1 MAFLFLTKSCP
12 FIPFSSIL
20 LKQNQACGIYSYMP
34 KTIIVS
40 NRLPVKITHNENE
53 YQLSPSEGGLATGLG
68 SIYKEGDNIWIGWP
82 GLEITDDN
90 DQQLVTKKL
99 KDLSL
104 LPVFLSPEEINEY
117 YEGFSNEV
125 LWPVF
130 HYYASTYANYRQS
143 NWDFYQTVNKKFKEA
158 ILKVAEP
165 GDTIWIHDYQLLL
178 LPALVRNEL
187 PDVSIGFFLHIPF
200 PSNEMFRLIPWRYEL
215 LEGMLGADLI
225 GFHTFDDVRHF
236 LNTVNRILPVS
247 SSANIITSGDRSI
260 VAESFPMGID
270 ENKYASLPKTAEVIE
285 QVKQIKETFKGTKL
299 ILSIDR
305 LDYSKGILQRLEAFE
320 LLLKLN
326 PEYIGKIN
334 LYMIVVPSRDTVP
347 QYKQL
352 HDQIDKKA
360 GNINAMY
367 RTMDWSPVHYYYRSF
382 PIETLSALY
391 YSADV
396 CLVTPM
402 RDGMN
407 LVSKEYVASRVN
419 NDGVLILSEMAGAS
433 KELIDAI
440 LVNPNNIGEVCRAI
454 LQAINMPIAEQQQ
467 RMQQMRQ
474 VVTKFNITHW
484 VKIFMERLKEVKT
497 LQRSMQTRHVSGT
510 TSQSIINRYAKTR
523 KRIIFL
529 DYDGTLVGFQ
539 PNIAQAN
546 PDKELYSLIDLLT
559 EDPANHVVLISGRK
573 HENLGDWFDNRNI
586 YLIAEH
592 GAWFKQQN
600 GHWHKISGLSDSWKQ
615 DIYPVLETYVDRT
628 PGSFIEEKTYSL
640 AWHYRKAQNGLG
652 ELRANELV
660 NNLKYIANDKGLQIL
675 PGDKVLEIK
684 NIEVNKGKAAVS
696 LTENQDYDFIIA
708 LGDDFTDEDVFK
720 ALPDSAITI
729 KVGSNISAAK
739 FYLRNPSEVRRF
751 LFSLTESTVVQDK

>member
-1 MAFLFLTKSCP
+1 
-12 FIPFSSIL
+12 
-20 LKQNQACGIYSYMP
+20 MP

-40 NRLPVKITHNENE
+40 NRLPVKIVKNGDG
-53 YQLSPSEGGLATGLG
+53 YQLSSSEGGLATGLG
-68 SIYKEGDNIWIGWP
+68 SIYKQGNNVWIGWP
-82 GLEITDDN
+82 GVELTEEDDKHK
-90 DQQLVTKKL
+90 VTAEL
-99 KDLSL
+99 KELSL
-104 LPVFLSPEEINEY
+104 MPVFLSQQEISEY
-117 YEGFSNEV
+117 YEGFSNDV

-130 HYYASTYANYRQS
+130 HYYASTYASYKQS
-143 NWDFYQTVNKKFKEA
+143 NWDFYREVNQKFCNA
-158 ILKVAEP
+158 ILKVAKP
-165 GDTIWIHDYQLLL
+165 RDTIWIHDYQLLL
-178 LPALVRNEL
+178 LPAMVRQAM

-200 PSNEMFRLIPWRYEL
+200 PSHEMFRLIPWRCEL
-215 LEGMLGADLI
+215 LEGMLGADLL

-236 LNTVNRILPVS
+236 VSTVTRILPVV
-247 SSANIITSGDRSI
+247 SSANVITYNDRSI

-270 ENKYASLPKTAEVIE
+270 EKKYASLPQSAEVIE
-285 QVKQIKETFKGTKL
+285 QVKQIKETFKDTKL

-320 LLLKLN
+320 LLLRLH
-326 PEYIGKIN
+326 PEYIGQIN

-347 QYKQL
+347 QYMQL

-360 GNINAMY
+360 GSINALY

-407 LVSKEYVASRVN
+407 LVSKEYVASRIN

-440 LVNPNNIGEVCRAI
+440 IVNPNNIGEICRAI
-454 LQAINMPIAEQQQ
+454 IKAIKMPIGEQQE

-474 VVTKFNITHW
+474 NVSKFNIAHW
-484 VKIFMERLKEVKT
+484 VKIFMERLAEVKQ
-497 LQRSMQTRHVSGT
+497 LQRSMQTRHVSGAT
-510 TSQSIINRYAKTR
+510 GQSIINRYAKTK

-529 DYDGTLVGFQ
+529 DYDGTLVDFKS
-539 PNIAQAN
+539 NISQAE
-546 PDKELYSLIDLLT
+546 PDKGLYELLNLLT
-559 EDPANHVVLISGRK
+559 EDPANQVVLISGRK
-573 HENLGDWFDNRNI
+573 HENLSEWFGKENI

-592 GAWFKQQN
+592 GAWFKQQ
-600 GHWHKISGLSDSWKQ
+600 GAGWHKISGLSDNWKQ
-615 DIYPVLETYVDRT
+615 DIQPILDTYVDRT

-640 AWHYRKAQNGLG
+640 VWHYRKAPKGLG
-652 ELRANELV
+652 EMRASELA
-660 NNLKYIANDKGLQIL
+660 NNLKYQASDKGLQLL

-684 NIEVNKGKAAVS
+684 NMEVSKGKAALS
-696 LTENQDYDFIIA
+696 LTENKEYDFIIA
-708 LGDDFTDEDVFK
+708 LGDDYTDEDVFK

-729 KVGSNISAAK
+729 KVGENISVAK
-739 FYLRNPSEVRRF
+739 FYLRNPAEVRRF
-751 LFSLTESTVVQDK
+751 LFSLTESTVMQDK

>member
-1 MAFLFLTKSCP
+1 
-12 FIPFSSIL
+12 
-20 LKQNQACGIYSYMP
+20 MP

-40 NRLPVKITHNENE
+40 NRLPVKINKTDGE

-68 SIYKEGDNIWIGWP
+68 SIYKQDNNVWIGWP
-82 GLEITDDN
+82 GLEVTDEHDEDTITR
-90 DQQLVTKKL
+90 KL
-99 KDLSL
+99 KSISL
-104 LPVFLSPEEINEY
+104 LPVFLTQQEISEY

-130 HYYASTYANYRQS
+130 HYYASTYASYKQS
-143 NWDFYQTVNKKFKEA
+143 NWDYYREVNQKFCDAVVKIA
-158 ILKVAEP
+158 KP
-165 GDTIWIHDYQLLL
+165 GDTIWVHDYQLLL
-178 LPALVRNEL
+178 LPALVRQAM

-200 PSNEMFRLIPWRYEL
+200 PSHEMFRLIPWRNEL
-215 LEGMLGADLI
+215 LEGMLGADLL

-236 LNTVNRILPVS
+236 LSTVTRILPVT
-247 SSANIITSGDRSI
+247 SSANIITANDRSI
-260 VAESFPMGID
+260 VVESFPMGID
-270 ENKYASLPKTAEVIE
+270 DKKYGGLPATPEVIE
-285 QVKQIKETFKGTKL
+285 QVKQIKETFKDTKL

-320 LLLKLN
+320 LMLKLH

-347 QYKQL
+347 QYMHL
-352 HDQIDKKA
+352 HDQIDKKV
-360 GNINAMY
+360 GSINALY

-391 YSADV
+391 SSADV

-440 LVNPNNIGEVCRAI
+440 IVNPNNIGEICRAI
-454 LQAINMPIAEQQQ
+454 IQAIQMPLAEQQE
-467 RMQQMRQ
+467 RMMQMRQ
-474 VVTKFNITHW
+474 NVSKFNIAHW
-484 VKIFMERLKEVKT
+484 VKIFMERLKEVKQ
-497 LQRSMQTRHVSGT
+497 LQRSMQTRHVSGST
-510 TSQSIINRYAKTR
+510 GQSIINRYAKT
-523 KRIIFL
+523 KNRIIFL
-529 DYDGTLVGFQ
+529 DYDGTLVDFK
-539 PNIAQAN
+539 PNIAQAE
-546 PDKELYSLIDLLT
+546 PDKQLYDLLNQLT
-559 EDPANHVVLISGRK
+559 DDPANQVVLISGRK
-573 HENLGDWFDNRNI
+573 HENLSEWFGKENI

-592 GAWFKQQN
+592 GAWFRQQN
-600 GHWHKISGLSDSWKQ
+600 TGWHKISGLSDTWKQ
-615 DIYPVLETYVDRT
+615 DIYPILETYVDRT

-640 AWHYRKAQNGLG
+640 VWHYRKAPKGLG
-652 ELRANELV
+652 ELRANELA
-660 NNLKYIANDKGLQIL
+660 NNLKYLASDKGLQLL

-684 NIEVNKGKAAVS
+684 NMEVNKGKAAAS
-696 LTENQDYDFIIA
+696 LADKNNYDFIIA
-708 LGDDFTDEDVFK
+708 LGDDYTDEDIFR

-739 FYLRNPSEVRRF
+739 FYLRNPGEVRRF
-751 LFSLTESTVVQDK
+751 LADLVDSTVVQDK